1 MRLVRLPGCMLSP
14 ELWFTGCDLIIYP
27 LFSFL
32 FLLWSAAL
40 ALVVFV
46 FVLGCVDLS
55 VLHDNYF
62 VILVGLIFSCCS
74 PTVTKWLYNHVLPVF
89 SSTVRLGC
97 IIFYCCIP
105 SPFMR
110 LY

>member
-32 FLLWSAAL
+32 FF
-40 ALVVFV
+40 ALVSHIGPGGLRFCAW
-46 FVLGCVDLS
+46 LCRLS
-55 VLHDNYF
+55 VLHDYYF

-74 PTVTKWLYNHVLPVF
+74 PTVTKWLYNQ
-89 SSTVRLGC
+89 
-97 IIFYCCIP
+97 
-105 SPFMR
+105 
-110 LY
+110 